1 LRFAEHRAL
10 APVSNLFIG
19 GKQKMFSD
27 TLLESSPALRKRK
40 RWPMAAAFTL
50 QIAVAAALVLVPLLS
65 TGVIQ
70 LSARV
75 PISNDVPLRELPK
88 PKPQPQH
95 PHPDQG
101 GPASSGPR
109 AVVLENHNQNTICLG
124 PHTQTTT
131 VEAEV
136 RPGFPG
142 IGDNQLPTDLI
153 DKGKNAGPAI
163 KPGQSRISVPSE
175 AQLINRVEPAYPRT
189 AVLAG
194 IQGQVRL
201 HAIIARDGRVVSLN
215 VISGSPL
222 LVRSALD
229 AVSQWRYRPYYLNGE
244 AIEVET
250 FITVNFKREQR

>member
-1 LRFAEHRAL
+1 
-10 APVSNLFIG
+10 
-19 GKQKMFSD
+19 MFSD
-27 TLLESSPALRKRK
+27 TLLESSPVLRKRK
-40 RWPMAAAFTL
+40 RWPMATAFTL
-50 QIAVAAALVLVPLLS
+50 QIVVAAALILVPLLS

-75 PISNDVPLRELPK
+75 PISNDIPLRELPK
-88 PKPQPQH
+88 PKPEPRHPQ
-95 PHPDQG
+95 PDQG
-101 GPASSGPR
+101 ATVPSGQG
-109 AVVLENHNQNTICLG
+109 ATVFENRNPSTICLG
-124 PHTQTTT
+124 RCNGKTREDTD
-131 VEAEV
+131 V
-136 RPGFPG
+136 RPGLPG
-142 IGDNQLPTDLI
+142 NGDGKLPTDLI
-153 DKGKNAGPAI
+153 GKGNNVNFGPVV

-175 AQLINRVEPAYPRT
+175 AQLINRVEPAYPRV

-194 IQGQVRL
+194 IQGQVKL